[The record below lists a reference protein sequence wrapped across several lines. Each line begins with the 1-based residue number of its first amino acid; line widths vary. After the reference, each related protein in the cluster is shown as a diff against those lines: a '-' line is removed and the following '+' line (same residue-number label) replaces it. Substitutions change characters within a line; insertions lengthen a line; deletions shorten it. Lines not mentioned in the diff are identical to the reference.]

1 MATIDPGLGGS
12 EGPSSG
18 KGGVVT
24 AELCIVKVSTNKRSI
39 LIPGKLLVEINNSIR
54 VL

>member
-18 KGGVVT
+18 KEGDSYGR
-24 AELCIVKVSTNKRSI
+24 ALYCESLNKQEVN
-39 LIPGKLLVEINNSIR
+39 LNSR
-54 VL
+54 EAFS